1 MRGSIGQMSLLLTP
15 YHSPFTPHPPVQATA
30 LDLLKCC
37 NGKVLPVRVSGPVA
51 IVAQD
56 ILSLAIY
63 LGIATL
69 SLRTHGDV

>member
-15 YHSPFTPHPPVQATA
+15 YPSPFTPHPPVQATA

-37 NGKVLPVRVSGPVA
+37 KGKVLPTRASGPAATVM
-51 IVAQD
+51 QD
-56 ILSLAIY
+56 ILSVAVY

-69 SLRTHGDV
+69 IL

>member
-1 MRGSIGQMSLLLTP
+1 MPALFAPYGSPLTP
-15 YHSPFTPHPPVQATA
+15 DAVVKVTA

-37 NGKVLPVRVSGPVA
+37 KCCNGKVLPARVSGPVA

-56 ILSLAIY
+56 ILSLAVY

-69 SLRTHGDV
+69 NLRTHGDV

>member
-1 MRGSIGQMSLLLTP
+1 MPALFAPYGSPLTP
-15 YHSPFTPHPPVQATA
+15 DAVVKVTA

-37 NGKVLPVRVSGPVA
+37 NGKVLPARVSGPVA

-56 ILSLAIY
+56 ILSLAVY

-69 SLRTHGDV
+69 NLRTHGDV